1 LIVLAGF
8 WFTVMA
14 ALIKAAAP
22 TVGIAALVVSRGVVG
37 LVLCVLA
44 ARVLQLSLRPQ
55 GRGRLAVR
63 CLIGGAA
70 MGCYYAAVGLWQTE
84 LGTAAMLKK
93 TSPVWVALFAPWV
106 FGERTTS
113 RVWLALVVGLIGV
126 GASYGFVPEGDRVGI
141 ALCLLTGFLAAI
153 AYLALRGLAF
163 TDNPVAVVA
172 AFSLTVLLGAAPFAV
187 KNYLEAGGYD
197 AHTWGMIGLAGT
209 AGTLG
214 QFSLTGAYR
223 HGTAASVSV
232 ASLSEIAFALLAS
245 LVVFQQSP
253 TPAGLVGGGLV
264 CVAALVAVT
273 SRQRQVEAEQE
284 DDQESDAPFA

>member
-1 LIVLAGF
+1 MLAGF

-37 LVLCVLA
+37 LVLCVAA
-44 ARVLQLSLRPQ
+44 ARVLKLSLRPQ

-70 MGCYYAAVGLWQTE
+70 MACYYAAVGLWQTE

-93 TSPVWVALFAPWV
+93 TSPVWVALFAPLV
-106 FGERTTS
+106 FGERTTP
-113 RVWLALVVGLIGV
+113 RVWLALVVGLVGV

-172 AFSLTVLLGAAPFAV
+172 AFSLTVLVGAAPFAV
-187 KNYLEAGGYD
+187 RNYLASSGYD
-197 AHTWGMIGLAGT
+197 LATWSMIGLAGT

-223 HGTAASVSV
+223 HGSAASVSV

-245 LVVFQQSP
+245 LLVFAQSP

-273 SRQRQVEAEQE
+273 SRQSQAESSLPEVEATN
-284 DDQESDAPFA
+284 APLD